1 MNWPGTE
8 LGPSAGPYCPLRT
21 IGHVPRAYKG
31 MKWRKNTNKELKKI
45 NVIQNKIRLQNFPK
59 KILYKPTC
67 EVRSS

>member
-31 MKWRKNTNKELKKI
+31 MKWRKNTNKEIKKI
-45 NVIQNKIRLQNFPK
+45 IKCNTK
-59 KILYKPTC
+59 
-67 EVRSS
+67 